1 MATYPG
7 DYAVPGLIWP
17 GFMQP
22 GIPVTGGTAPPPSPS
37 STVLPQPVPFVVV
50 LTSMGVA

>member
-17 GFMQP
+17 GFLLP
-22 GIPVTGGTAPPPSPS
+22 GEPVTASSPPPPSAS
-37 STVLPQPVPFVVV
+37 PVPPASVSLIPV
-50 LTSMGVA
+50 LTAMGVA